1 MKQYTNQ
8 EWLNIFSEVSSG
20 NISAVR
26 AMQKYNV
33 SHSMYYKMKNKLA
46 SSNQEFQEAVIL
58 DQTNEND
65 YIIISKNGFDLRFTH
80 STYIELLR
88 RLTGVLND
96 L

>member
-65 YIIISKNGFDLRFTH
+65 YIIIRYHFQPIFSIKQALKKRGKPH
-80 STYIELLR
+80 IY
-88 RLTGVLND
+88 
-96 L
+96 